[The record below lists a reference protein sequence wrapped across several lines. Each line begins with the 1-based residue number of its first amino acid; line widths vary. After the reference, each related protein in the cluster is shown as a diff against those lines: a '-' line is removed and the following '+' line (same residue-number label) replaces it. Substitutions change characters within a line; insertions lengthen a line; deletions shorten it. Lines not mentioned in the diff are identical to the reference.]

1 MKSFLPFGFLL
12 SFLFAHSPTFFFF
25 FFGKSYK
32 DSVKCAHNALSKKS
46 IISLKHCQNNYF
58 AFAVSWHHH
67 PLAEQ
72 RECSPVRAPWSSR
85 RPGCR
90 PGPITLTVHSLS
102 SPIRMGDQG
111 PSPHCPLSPIP
122 PQDRGQ
128 GPSSSLSTL
137 SQPHQDGGPG
147 PITPLS
153 TLSHLPSG
161 RGSGPI
167 TSLSTLSHPPSGLGP
182 GPITSLSTLSRPHQD
197 RGQGSPFIPDG
208 LPQESIYA
216 EALKSS

>member
-122 PQDRGQ
+122 HQDGGQ
-128 GPSSSLSTL
+128 GPSPSLSTL
-137 SQPHQDGGPG
+137 SWPHQDGDQGPSPHCPLSPIPHQDGGQGPSPHCPLSPIPHQDWDQGPSPHCPLSPG
-147 PITPLS
+147 PIRTGVRVLLLS
-153 TLSHLPSG
+153 PT
-161 RGSGPI
+161 GS
-167 TSLSTLSHPPSGLGP
+167 
-182 GPITSLSTLSRPHQD
+182 
-197 RGQGSPFIPDG
+197 
-208 LPQESIYA
+208 
-216 EALKSS
+216 LKNLFMLKL